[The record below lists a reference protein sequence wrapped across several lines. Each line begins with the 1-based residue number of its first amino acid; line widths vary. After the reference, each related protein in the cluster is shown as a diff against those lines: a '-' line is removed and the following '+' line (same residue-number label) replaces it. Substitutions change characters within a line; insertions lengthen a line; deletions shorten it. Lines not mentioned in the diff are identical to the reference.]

1 MLKIVCPSHHEPL
14 VSYDQLDRINREYGI
29 LFLRVILI
37 GSIFVE
43 VSVVSEVG
51 AAAFASPVRVLEL
64 DTHSS
69 SEADPSESSP
79 PLVYVAP
86 IVSHFLCSDDSE
98 SDTEMLERHVLPIP
112 HDAMLT
118 RWRSRVASRSSSPT
132 TSTLEIPT
140 TPILPTPSTVVAP
153 SSEFPLAPV
162 VAPPRI
168 CHSSS
173 GHSILGHSLPGHSPP
188 DTIVADSSTP
198 PTFVHPPFTRTPRC
212 SEAYLCWRSPASTVT
227 LSIHDTRVLV
237 PSRAD
242 LLPPRKRFRDSISL
256 QDSVEEDIDI
266 DVLVDI
272 EANVMADEVAVDRD
286 VEPGVDACN
295 YMEVDVRVDVED
307 EVESS
312 DRGTVEVE
320 VDVVVGIDIPDGML
334 MPNVMECLEQT
345 GQRELEAR
353 SLISSRERASLLEQV
368 ASLEKSNA
376 RLRGTMMMKRA
387 RADRFRRRMSFI
399 ESELKKIHRFRYYDR
414 MTVGTKAIFSMSW
427 KELMKLMAE
436 NNDVAAYTYRFQ
448 ELTMMC
454 TKMVPEEEDRVKK
467 FIRGLSDNIQG
478 NVIAAEPTRLQDAVH
493 IANNLMDQKLKGYA
507 MKNAE
512 RKRRLEVNQ
521 RDNRGQKPPYKRQNV
536 GGQNV
541 ARAYTVDNNKKK
553 GYTGL
558 CLTAASNRGNK
569 AGKKTEEARG
579 KAYVLGG
586 REANPDS
593 NVVT

>member
-1 MLKIVCPSHHEPL
+1 YGS
-14 VSYDQLDRINREYGI
+14 SGYFYFFRRINREYGI

-168 CHSSS
+168 Y
-173 GHSILGHSLPGHSPP
+173 
-188 DTIVADSSTP
+188 TIVADSSTP

-387 RADRFRRRMSFI
+387 RADR
-399 ESELKKIHRFRYYDR
+399 
-414 MTVGTKAIFSMSW
+414 TVGTKAIFSMSW

-569 AGKKTEEARG
+569 ARKKTEEARG